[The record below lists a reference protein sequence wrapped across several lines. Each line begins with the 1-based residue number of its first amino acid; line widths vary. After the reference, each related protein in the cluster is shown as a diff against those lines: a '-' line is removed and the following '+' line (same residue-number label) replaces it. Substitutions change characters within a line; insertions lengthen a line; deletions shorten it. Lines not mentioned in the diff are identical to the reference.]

1 MRWMSCSQCRA
12 GNAAMTTI
20 GTSHCTCKRSLFR
33 AHQSLQNHWAVH
45 HTEASGC
52 IGKLPAVQRIESCS
66 RQLNG
71 QFQAPFS
78 PVVTKQIST
87 RCRRRSTTRR
97 SNRRKDQRV
106 SRFLSLGTVTP
117 VSHFAPYFVGL
128 LQCRLETNISHHRAR
143 QAVQFISPATRLLTK
158 RHIAQLSG
166 PFCMRLLCN
175 GLFPA
180 FGLIKPEGV
189 VPARMAEDC
198 RPALSP
204 AVSGTKV
211 VRWGLRKFV

>member
-106 SRFLSLGTVTP
+106 SLEPLPQLRNRHTCVALCTILRWAPTMLIGNKCIASPRPPSDAVYIASHPLADKATHSTIKRSFL
-117 VSHFAPYFVGL
+117 H
-128 LQCRLETNISHHRAR
+128 E
-143 QAVQFISPATRLLTK
+143 AT
-158 RHIAQLSG
+158 
-166 PFCMRLLCN
+166 M
-175 GLFPA
+175 
-180 FGLIKPEGV
+180 
-189 VPARMAEDC
+189 
-198 RPALSP
+198 
-204 AVSGTKV
+204 
-211 VRWGLRKFV
+211 